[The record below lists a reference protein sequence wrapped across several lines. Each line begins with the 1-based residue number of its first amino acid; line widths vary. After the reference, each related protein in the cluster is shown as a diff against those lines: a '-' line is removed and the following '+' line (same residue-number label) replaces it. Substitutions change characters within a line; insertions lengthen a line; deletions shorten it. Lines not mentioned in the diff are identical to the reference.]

1 MAVSTPHIWEDD
13 IYTALKKAGI
23 SQVPYVPDAGHA
35 HLIRRVHDD
44 PDMTPIVLTTEEEG
58 IASSCGAWLGGKRSV
73 LLMQSSGV
81 GNCVNMLSLVTN
93 CQRHLIASKALISC
107 RQAMHRKKMRCLLLR
122 WLAQLASYQDHHE
135 PAELNAHDRH
145 REHREPG

>member
-13 IYTALKKAGI
+13 IYNAFKKAGI

-58 IASSCGAWLGGKRSV
+58 IASSCGAWLGGKEIGAFDAIKRRWQ
-73 LLMQSSGV
+73 L
-81 GNCVNMLSLVTN
+81 
-93 CQRHLIASKALISC
+93 
-107 RQAMHRKKMRCLLLR
+107 RQYA
-122 WLAQLASYQDHHE
+122 
-135 PAELNAHDRH
+135 
-145 REHREPG
+145 